1 MNKIKINKIIIELSG
16 EIESSNFSEWKEM
29 FFDEIKSFK
38 QALETDD
45 DFAQAGENVKWCQN
59 AEKALKS
66 AKDSAIKQASDIE
79 QLFDEIDKVISQ
91 ARDIRLKLQKQ
102 IKLKKEEIKD
112 EVAIEGVVKMTELL
126 AQQSHDFNLL
136 DNSMFINKEN
146 FLSAISGSR
155 GITGAKERVN
165 TLCLN
170 YGNQISQKALEVQ
183 NKAKIIDAQAL
194 GHSALFQDRGN
205 LLGLQLDDLNKEI
218 DSRIA
223 TYNASQERMNANTDE
238 GEDEVLVVSSDD
250 EDVADQKEEATDN
263 KFMGIDESKIIISKL
278 LQDYDDLD
286 ADENIIM
293 ALRTC
298 LRLLE
303 EESRRNNGWLKAF
316 RRGQ

>member
-1 MNKIKINKIIIELSG
+1 MDKIKINKIIIELSG
-16 EIESSNFSEWKEM
+16 EIERSNFSEWKEM

-38 QALETDD
+38 EVLETDN
-45 DFAQAGENVKWCQN
+45 DFALASENVKWCQN

-91 ARDIRLKLQKQ
+91 ARDTRLKLQKQ

-126 AQQSHDFNLL
+126 AEQSDDFNLL
-136 DNSMFINKEN
+136 DNSMFTNKEN

-170 YGNQISQKALEVQ
+170 YGNQISQRASEVQ
-183 NKAKIIDAQAL
+183 DKAKIIDAQAL
-194 GHSALFQDRGN
+194 GHSALFQDRGY

-223 TYNASQERMNANTDE
+223 TYTANQERMNTKPIIEDEESIETDE
-238 GEDEVLVVSSDD
+238 EVVSDD
-250 EDVADQKEEATDN
+250 EEVADH
-263 KFMGIDESKIIISKL
+263 KFMGIAETKVIISKL
-278 LQDYDDLD
+278 LQFHEDDD
-286 ADENIIM
+286 IIM
-293 ALRTC
+293 ALKTC

-303 EESRRNNGWLKAF
+303 EESRRNL
-316 RRGQ
+316 